1 MSIIFNFILCLVLT
15 IIIEGIVIFIKY
27 SRWDYVYYSFLC
39 NILTNPM
46 LNLLLYLLVWGL
58 GLEIYLPALIVLEI
72 IVVIVEAYIYKIL
85 CKFSK
90 KEALKLSILLNIS
103 SYLIGVVIFM
113 IGK

>member
-15 IIIEGIVIFIKY
+15 IIIEGIVIFIKFG
-27 SRWDYVYYSFLC
+27 RWDYVYYSFLC

-58 GLEIYLPALIVLEI
+58 GLEIYLPALIILEM
-72 IVVIVEAYIYKIL
+72 IVVIIEAYIYKIL

-90 KEALKLSILLNIS
+90 KEALKLSLILNIS

-113 IGK
+113 LK